1 VPGLEVKYQRCIMKA
16 MKCGLAGLLLAAG
29 GLGLTG
35 CGGNPNE
42 KEYAEHAPP
51 GKPFEDP
58 NDSKVSYRRARTLN
72 VPKQYQKKI
81 ARPDQAS
88 P

>member
-1 VPGLEVKYQRCIMKA
+1 

-29 GLGLTG
+29 SLGLAG

-58 NDSKVSYRRARTLN
+58 NDSKVSYRRERTRNVSKQVQAIEARNQAGT
-72 VPKQYQKKI
+72 KK
-81 ARPDQAS
+81 ATTP
-88 P
+88 